1 MCYMWGGWDAIDD
14 FKTKIADGYGT
25 GTGGGLTYEEFR
37 RVGRLGCGTCYE
49 TFASQLRPLLRRI
62 HGSAD
67 HTGGVPS
74 ALEGDHFRLRAI
86 RKLKDE
92 LTRAVQA
99 EDYERAAELRDTIRS
114 GERELGSTEAGDVDV
129 RDDDQ

>member
-1 MCYMWGGWDAIDD
+1 M
-14 FKTKIADGYGT
+14 
-25 GTGGGLTYEEFR
+25 
-37 RVGRLGCGTCYE
+37 
-49 TFASQLRPLLRRI
+49 
-62 HGSAD
+62 
-67 HTGGVPS
+67 
-74 ALEGDHFRLRAI
+74 EGDHFRLRAI

-114 GERELGSTEAGDVDV
+114 RECELGSTEAGDVDV